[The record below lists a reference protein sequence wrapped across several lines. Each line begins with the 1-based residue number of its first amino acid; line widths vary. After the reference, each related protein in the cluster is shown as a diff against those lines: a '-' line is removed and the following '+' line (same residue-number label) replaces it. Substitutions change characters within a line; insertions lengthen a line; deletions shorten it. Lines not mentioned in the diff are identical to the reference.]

1 MIDSATTVKLR
12 VMVVS
17 DGSGA
22 GDRPCGHVAREYR
35 GLIRRQQR
43 RSRVRGRRRAIERS
57 IAAGR
62 WAVSARVFVR

>member
-12 VMVVS
+12 VIVVG

-35 GLIRRQQR
+35 GLIRRRRRR

-62 WAVSARVFVR
+62 